1 MKPLN
6 QKERTKAYQ
15 KVVGLFVLCFALA
28 MVLGFTTM
36 NVNKL
41 TDTKTKSDLQRL
53 QSQLKF
59 QQEVFAPNVED
70 AGKNLAKVPV
80 YREQGENVE
89 VLNSNIASVLSQTM
103 NQVPNDESWES
114 NMYKNILKVY
124 SDLQLS
130 LKDQLRMKDEL
141 DILKNSS
148 QGSDKELQRCLEEK
162 RDLQN
167 EITMLK
173 LAGGSGGGGGGGNA
187 AQLEKDL
194 VKAKKDLADCNRINT
209 ALRSEIDKLRNR

>member
-41 TDTKTKSDLQRL
+41 TDTKTKTDLQRL

-70 AGKNLAKVPV
+70 AGKNLAKVPA
-80 YREQGENVE
+80 YRELGENVE
-89 VLNSNIASVLSQTM
+89 VLNSNIASILSQTI
-103 NQVPNDESWES
+103 NQVPNEDSWES
-114 NMYKNILKVY
+114 NMYKNILKIY

-130 LKDQLRMKDEL
+130 YKDQLRMKDEL
-141 DILKNSS
+141 DILKNST

-162 RDLQN
+162 RNLQN
-167 EITMLK
+167 EINLLK
-173 LAGGSGGGGGGGNA
+173 LAGGGGGGGGNT

-194 VKAKKDLADCNRINT
+194 VKAKKDLEDCNRINN
-209 ALRSEIDKLRNR
+209 ALRSEIDKLRSR